1 MRGDDESSGDGPGP
15 LSLEASASGGV
26 EDDVRAAGLAD
37 ARVPCRSRRREPG
50 GVAVLAAALV
60 FWRGTARSGPV
71 LPSTPM
77 AWLDA
82 FSAGVARDSG
92 AVCSRLL
99 STEFRASMQRD
110 AHESCSAYY
119 RGAQVLSVRVLR
131 ILRLGETAA
140 IEIRYFPRGGYSTF
154 VLDHLASGWQ
164 AVAIVPGGPLPIA

>member
-1 MRGDDESSGDGPGP
+1 MAMMNRRGMLRAHSHWRPQR
-15 LSLEASASGGV
+15 
-26 EDDVRAAGLAD
+26 RAALTSAHERRSSRARPRRSVVGFVVVTVLA
-37 ARVPCRSRRREPG
+37 
-50 GVAVLAAALV
+50 GVAVALALFRSSAP
-60 FWRGTARSGPV
+60 SGPA
-71 LPSTPM
+71 LPATPT

-92 AVCSRLL
+92 DVCSRLL
-99 STEFRASMQRD
+99 SSEFRAAMQRD

-119 RGAQVLSVRVLR
+119 RSAQVLSVRVLR

-154 VLDHLASGWQ
+154 VLDRLANGWQ